1 MHKWR
6 ICPIFQLKAI
16 SYYDIHLSNSPAL
29 CIMLVYSPRE
39 NGTSTPELPL
49 TELQFKNCSK
59 LKLGVLT
66 INIEFIPVIF
76 WYAQIHAVMGDHNR
90 IFYLIMVW
98 FLLRYC
104 KKWHKWDIHRLS
116 VRESASKTLFSGC
129 ATF

>member
-29 CIMLVYSPRE
+29 CITLVYSPHE

-59 LKLGVLT
+59 LKLGVLA
-66 INIEFIPVIF
+66 INIESIPVIF
-76 WYAQIHAVMGDHNR
+76 WDGEIHAVMGDPTE
-90 IFYLIMVW
+90 IFV
-98 FLLRYC
+98 
-104 KKWHKWDIHRLS
+104 
-116 VRESASKTLFSGC
+116 
-129 ATF
+129 